1 MQRLLSSDFKVGVL
15 GGGQL
20 GKMMA
25 QAASRWDLAL
35 WVLDEKNDFPAASV
49 CKRFI
54 EGDFREF
61 DDVLQFGRQVDA
73 LTIEIESVNIEALF
87 QLQEEGLVIHPRPEA
102 LAIIQDKGLQKEFYR
117 DHGLPTSPF
126 SLWPD
131 DASIREAVTDGRLT
145 LPFVQKARKGGYDGR
160 GVAVIRTLTDL
171 DKLLPGASVV
181 EDLVPIEKELAV
193 IAARNPS
200 GQVVSFPAVEMVF
213 NPEANLV
220 EWLLCPAQIDPEIER
235 RAEALALA
243 TIEAFQISGL
253 LAVELFLTPEGQVLV
268 NEVAPRPHNSG
279 HQTIEGCYTSQ
290 FEQHLRGILDL
301 PLGSTRI
308 KAPSVM
314 VNLLGEPGYEGPVRY
329 DGFEECIA
337 IEGVFPHIYG
347 KALTKPYRKM
357 GHVTIVDPDMQ
368 QAQEKA
374 RLVQQKLKVIA

>member
-35 WVLDEKNDFPAASV
+35 WVLDERRDFPAGPV
-49 CKRFI
+49 CRHFT
-54 EGDFREF
+54 EGNFREYG
-61 DDVLQFGRQVDA
+61 DVLQFGRQVDV

-87 QLQEEGLVIHPRPEA
+87 QLQQEGITIHPRPEA

-117 DHGLPTSPF
+117 DHGLPTSAF

-131 DASIREAVTDGRLT
+131 EISIREAVKDGRLS

-160 GVAVIRTLTDL
+160 GVAVIRTEAELE
-171 DKLLPGASVV
+171 KLLPGPSVV
-181 EDLVPIEKELAV
+181 EDLVPIAKELAV

-220 EWLLCPAQIDPEIER
+220 EWLLCPAQIDPAVEQKAEEIAR
-235 RAEALALA
+235 A

-253 LAVELFLTPEGQVLV
+253 LAVELFLTPEGEVLV

-314 VNLLGEPGYEGPVRY
+314 VNLLGEPGYEGPVQY
-329 DGFEECIA
+329 AGFEKCIA

-347 KALTKPYRKM
+347 KAVTKPYRKM
-357 GHVTIVDPDMQ
+357 GHVTIVDPDMKR
-368 QAQEKA
+368 AQEKA
-374 RLVQQKLKVIA
+374 RIVQQTLKVIA

>member
-35 WVLDEKNDFPAASV
+35 WVLDEHRDFPAGPV
-49 CKRFI
+49 CRHFV
-54 EGDFREF
+54 EGNFREY
-61 DDVLQFGRQVDA
+61 DDVLQFGRQVDV

-87 QLQEEGLVIHPRPEA
+87 QLQQEGLIIHPRPEA

-117 DHGLPTSPF
+117 DHGLPTSAF

-131 DASIREAVTDGRLT
+131 ETSIRKAVGDGRLS
-145 LPFVQKARKGGYDGR
+145 LPFVQKVRKGGYDGR
-160 GVAVIRTLTDL
+160 GVAVIRTEADMG
-171 DKLLPGASVV
+171 KLLPGPSVV
-181 EDLVPIEKELAV
+181 EDLVPIAKELAV

-220 EWLLCPAQIDPEIER
+220 EWLLCPAQIDPVIEQKAEEIAR
-235 RAEALALA
+235 A

-253 LAVELFLTPEGQVLV
+253 LAVELFLTPEGEVLV

-301 PLGSTRI
+301 PLGSARI

-314 VNLLGEPGYEGPVRY
+314 VNLLGEPGYEGPVQY
-329 DGFEECIA
+329 AGFEKCIA

-347 KALTKPYRKM
+347 KAVTKPYRKM
-357 GHVTIVDPDMQ
+357 GHVTIVDPDMRR
-368 QAQEKA
+368 AQEKA
-374 RLVQQKLKVIA
+374 RVVQQTLKVIA

>member
-35 WVLDEKNDFPAASV
+35 WVLDESRDFPAGPV
-49 CKRFI
+49 CRYFA
-54 EGDFREF
+54 EGNFREY
-61 DDVLQFGRQVDA
+61 DDVLQFGRQVDV

-87 QLQEEGLVIHPRPEA
+87 QLQQEGITIHPRPEA

-117 DHGLPTSPF
+117 DHGLPTSAF

-131 DASIREAVTDGRLT
+131 ETSIREAVGEGRLG
-145 LPFVQKARKGGYDGR
+145 LPFVQKVRKGGYDGR
-160 GVAVIRTLTDL
+160 GVAVIRTEGDL
-171 DKLLPGASVV
+171 EKLLPGPSVV
-181 EDLVPIEKELAV
+181 EDLVPIAKELAV

-200 GQVVSFPAVEMVF
+200 GQVVSFLAVEMVF

-220 EWLLCPAQIDPEIER
+220 EWLLCPAQIDPAIEQKAEEIAR
-235 RAEALALA
+235 A

-253 LAVELFLTPEGQVLV
+253 LAVELFLTPGGEVLV

-314 VNLLGEPGYEGPVRY
+314 VNLLGEPGYEGPVQY
-329 DGFEECIA
+329 AGFEKCIA

-347 KALTKPYRKM
+347 KAVTKPYRKM

-368 QAQEKA
+368 RAQEKA
-374 RLVQQKLKVIA
+374 RIVQQTLKVIA